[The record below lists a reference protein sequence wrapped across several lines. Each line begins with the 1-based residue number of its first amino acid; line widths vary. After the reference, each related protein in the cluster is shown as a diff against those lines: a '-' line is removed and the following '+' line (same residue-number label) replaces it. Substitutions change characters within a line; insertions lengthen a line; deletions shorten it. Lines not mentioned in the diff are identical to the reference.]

1 MPGVLPGAR
10 KPGGSDFEGQ
20 GQALALASPRV
31 MTPENALG
39 ASMFESRQISS
50 ADPLIEGLEGPWFD
64 VFRTIAGLSHFR
76 GATYTPRVFDPRT
89 YTPRPDELAG
99 RVVAVTGAS
108 DGLGR
113 AVALACAQHGGS
125 VVLVGRNEK
134 KLEAVHAEIAA
145 LAAPEAAIGVLDLER
160 ALAADYDRLAAA
172 LDERYGRLDGLLH
185 NAALLGRLSPIEH
198 YDVPTWCRVLHV
210 NLTAA
215 FALTQVLL
223 PLLKRSADA
232 SVVFTSSSVGRR
244 GRAYWGAYAVSK
256 FALEGLSQVLAD
268 ELEGTS
274 AIRVNTLN
282 PGRARTAMRRQAYP
296 AEDVATVPSP
306 ATLTGPYIA
315 LLGPAS
321 RGVTGG
327 AFDAQPPASA
337 AASDDRS
344 SRSSPDSS
352 SRA

>member
-1 MPGVLPGAR
+1 MSKEL
-10 KPGGSDFEGQ
+10 D
-20 GQALALASPRV
+20 
-31 MTPENALG
+31 
-39 ASMFESRQISS
+39 
-50 ADPLIEGLEGPWFD
+50 D
-64 VFRTIAGLSHFR
+64 VTDS
-76 GATYTPRVFDPRT
+76 FDPRVH
-89 YTPRPDELAG
+89 RARADELAG
-99 RVVAVTGAS
+99 RVIAITGAS

-113 AVALACAQHGGS
+113 AVALACAQHRAS

-134 KLEAVHAEIAA
+134 KLEAVHAQIAA
-145 LAAPEAAIGVLDLER
+145 GGGPEAAIGVLDLER
-160 ALAADYDRLAAA
+160 ALAADYDRLASA
-172 LDERYGRLDGLLH
+172 LAERYGRLDGLLH
-185 NAALLGRLSPIEH
+185 NAGLLGTLSPIEH

-223 PLLKRSADA
+223 PLLKKSPDA

-244 GRAYWGAYAVSK
+244 GRAYWGAYAVAK
-256 FALEGLSQVLAD
+256 FALEGLAQVLAD

-296 AEDVATVPSP
+296 AEDAASVPLP
-306 ATLTGPYIA
+306 ATLTGPYVA

-321 RGVTGG
+321 RGVTGR
-327 AFDAQPPASA
+327 AFDAQAPAPAAVSA
-337 AASDDRS
+337 AASAESS
-344 SRSSPDSS
+344 SRSSSDPS

>member
-1 MPGVLPGAR
+1 M
-10 KPGGSDFEGQ
+10 SE
-20 GQALALASPRV
+20 
-31 MTPENALG
+31 T
-39 ASMFESRQISS
+39 
-50 ADPLIEGLEGPWFD
+50 
-64 VFRTIAGLSHFR
+64 
-76 GATYTPRVFDPRT
+76 FDPRAHQA
-89 YTPRPDELAG
+89 RPDELAG
-99 RVVAVTGAS
+99 RVIAITGAS

-113 AVALACAQHGGS
+113 AVALACARHGAT
-125 VVLVGRNEK
+125 VVLIGRSEK
-134 KLEAVHAEIAA
+134 KLEAVHGGIAA
-145 LAAPEAAIGVLDLER
+145 LGAPQAAIGVLDLER

-172 LDERYGRLDGLLH
+172 IDERYGRLDGLLH
-185 NAALLGRLSPIEH
+185 NAGLLGRLSPIEH

-223 PLLKRSADA
+223 PLLKKSADA

-296 AEDVATVPSP
+296 AEDAATVPMP
-306 ATLTGPYIA
+306 AELTGPYIA

-321 RGVTGG
+321 RGVTGRT
-327 AFDAQPPASA
+327 FDAQPPAPAAPSG
-337 AASDDRS
+337 AASGAS
-344 SRSSPDSS
+344 SRCSSSDSS

>member
-1 MPGVLPGAR
+1 MT
-10 KPGGSDFEGQ
+10 
-20 GQALALASPRV
+20 AS
-31 MTPENALG
+31 
-39 ASMFESRQISS
+39 
-50 ADPLIEGLEGPWFD
+50 
-64 VFRTIAGLSHFR
+64 
-76 GATYTPRVFDPRT
+76 FDPRAHSA
-89 YTPRPDELAG
+89 RADELAG
-99 RVVAVTGAS
+99 RVIAITGAS

-113 AVALACAQHGGS
+113 AVALACAQRGAS
-125 VVLVGRNEK
+125 LVLVGRSER
-134 KLEAVHAEIAA
+134 KLEAVHAAIATA
-145 LAAPEAAIGVLDLER
+145 GGPEAVIGVLDLER

-172 LDERYGRLDGLLH
+172 LAERYGRLDGLLH
-185 NAALLGRLSPIEH
+185 NAGLLGTLSPIEH

-223 PLLKRSADA
+223 PLLKKSPDA
-232 SVVFTSSSVGRR
+232 SVLFTSSSVGRR

-306 ATLTGPYIA
+306 AELTAPYVA

-321 RGVTGG
+321 RGITGR
-327 AFDAQPPASA
+327 AFDAQGSASSS
-337 AASDDRS
+337 ASS
-344 SRSSPDSS
+344 SELS

>member
-1 MPGVLPGAR
+1 
-10 KPGGSDFEGQ
+10 
-20 GQALALASPRV
+20 
-31 MTPENALG
+31 MTE
-39 ASMFESRQISS
+39 
-50 ADPLIEGLEGPWFD
+50 
-64 VFRTIAGLSHFR
+64 T
-76 GATYTPRVFDPRT
+76 FDPRAHRA
-89 YTPRPDELAG
+89 RPDELAG
-99 RVVAVTGAS
+99 RVIAITGAS

-113 AVALACAQHGGS
+113 AVALACARHGAS
-125 VVLVGRNEK
+125 VVLIGRSER
-134 KLEAVHAEIAA
+134 KLEAVHTEIAA
-145 LAAPEAAIGVLDLER
+145 AGGPEAAIGVLDLER

-172 LDERYGRLDGLLH
+172 LAERYGRLDGLLH
-185 NAALLGRLSPIEH
+185 NAALLGTLAPIEH

-223 PLLKRSADA
+223 PLMKRSADA

-256 FALEGLSQVLAD
+256 FGLEGLSQVLAD

-296 AEDVATVPSP
+296 AEDVATVPLP
-306 ATLTGPYIA
+306 VDLTGPYIA

-321 RGVTGG
+321 RGVTGRV
-327 AFDAQPPASA
+327 FDGQLPASRPSASA
-337 AASDDRS
+337 AAGESS
-344 SRSSPDSS
+344 SRSSSGPS

>member
-1 MPGVLPGAR
+1 V
-10 KPGGSDFEGQ
+10 SDTF
-20 GQALALASPRV
+20 
-31 MTPENALG
+31 N
-39 ASMFESRQISS
+39 
-50 ADPLIEGLEGPWFD
+50 
-64 VFRTIAGLSHFR
+64 
-76 GATYTPRVFDPRT
+76 PRT
-89 YTPRPDELAG
+89 HQPRADELAG
-99 RVVAVTGAS
+99 RVIAITGAS

-113 AVALACAQHGGS
+113 AVALACATHGAT
-125 VVLVGRNEK
+125 VVLVGRSEK

-145 LAAPEAAIGVLDLER
+145 LAAPEATIGVLDLER

-172 LDERYGRLDGLLH
+172 VGERYGRLDGLLH

-232 SVVFTSSSVGRR
+232 SVVFTSSSAGRR
-244 GRAYWGAYAVSK
+244 GRAYWGGYAVSK

-296 AEDVATVPSP
+296 AEDVETVPLP
-306 ATLTGPYIA
+306 EALTGPYIA

-327 AFDAQPPASA
+327 AFDGQPSIAGAASA
-337 AASDDRS
+337 GASAESS
-344 SRSSPDSS
+344 SRSSPGSS